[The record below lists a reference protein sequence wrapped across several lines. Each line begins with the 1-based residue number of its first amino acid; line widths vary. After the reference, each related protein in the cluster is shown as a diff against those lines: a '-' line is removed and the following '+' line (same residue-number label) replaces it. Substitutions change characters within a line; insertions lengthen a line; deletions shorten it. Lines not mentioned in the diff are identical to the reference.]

1 MTMDFLTLAQKRVS
15 VRGYLPN
22 VVEDALVTKVLKAGL
37 AAPSACNNQPWVF
50 IVISD
55 EHTRLRFEKVYNRPW
70 FLNAPVILAA
80 CCDRDRSWKRSD
92 GKDFGDIDVAI
103 AVDHMTLAAAECGLG
118 TCWVGAFNVQE
129 ARKLLLLP
137 NTIDVIALTPL
148 GYPAP
153 DQPQKSRKSLEEVVH
168 WDFYGGKKRLHS

>member
-1 MTMDFLTLAQKRVS
+1 MDFLALTKKRVS
-15 VRGYLPN
+15 VRGYLPR
-22 VVEDALVTKVLKAGL
+22 VVEDELLTKVLKAGV

-50 IVISD
+50 IVIRD

-70 FLNAPVILAA
+70 FFNAPVIIAA
-80 CCDRDRSWKRSD
+80 CCDHNHSWKRAD

-103 AVDHMTLAAAECGLG
+103 AVDHMTLAAADCGLG
-118 TCWVGAFNVQE
+118 TCWVGACNVQE

-137 NTIDVIALTPL
+137 DTVDVVALTPL

-153 DQPQKSRKSLEEVVH
+153 DKPRKSRKSLEEVVH
-168 WDFYGGKKRLHS
+168 WDFYGGKKGLLS